1 MHVCCAGVLVCLRES
16 VRASEMGRVTRSP
29 RDFVSGT
36 RGLSA
41 NVLALVCRP
50 KERETRTRRLHKW
63 IFEVKIEG
71 SASFRLKHDRL
82 RHRSIAARLKY
93 PPPPP
98 PCSAPPPPFSAFP
111 LSSPPPR
118 LSYATTLASRP
129 YSNRVAINF
138 LDWHWAFIQRIST
151 SCCYNLFENGIEN
164 FPFEQIVKIKIRRI
178 SMINGERCKSF
189 IVR

>member
-16 VRASEMGRVTRSP
+16 VRARVRREESLEALATLSA
-29 RDFVSGT
+29 VQ

-98 PCSAPPPPFSAFP
+98 CRAPPFSAFP
-111 LSSPPPR
+111 LSSLSFP
-118 LSYATTLASRP
+118 LHSYATTLRLALTLP
-129 YSNRVAINF
+129 RVAINF
-138 LDWHWAFIQRIST
+138 LDWHWDFH
-151 SCCYNLFENGIEN
+151 
-164 FPFEQIVKIKIRRI
+164 
-178 SMINGERCKSF
+178 
-189 IVR
+189 